1 MVKKV
6 RKTRRKTTNRRKKS
20 RRSRRRSRFP
30 WFKLMLGLTLLLV
43 GYMAFLDFQVYRQ
56 FEGKRWSLPA
66 RVYARPLEL
75 YAGLRFTPEQFSEEL
90 KALGYRFTSSVK
102 RPGDVSRNGKK
113 FHLKTR
119 PFRFWDG
126 EELSHNLRVQ
136 FNYKQVGSLADAST
150 KKTIPI
156 ARLDPLEIGSIHTAR
171 QEDRILLKL
180 NDVPET
186 LIQALVAVED
196 RTFYKHHGISVKAI
210 ARAFLA
216 NIRAGHVVQGGSTLT
231 QQLVKNYFLT
241 SKQSLWRKV
250 NEALMSISLELRY
263 DKDEIMEAYLN
274 EIYLA
279 QDGQRAIHGFGLGSQ
294 FLFQRPA
301 NELSTGQIAML
312 VGMVKGPSYYDPR
325 RHPERART
333 RRDLVLRIM
342 RERGIITSGE
352 EQSARQEGFGLLDPG
367 KGISTTF
374 PGFLDLVRRQLRR
387 DYYESDLTSEGLK
400 IFTTL
405 DPQVQWSLQR
415 SLSKRL
421 ASMEETRPD
430 LQGAGIITNA
440 SNAEVQALVGGR
452 KAGFSGF
459 NRVLDAKRPIG
470 SLIKPAVYLT
480 ALERPQQYS
489 LATLIED
496 EPLQVEQRG
505 SPVWEPNN
513 YDKQFHGDVMLY
525 QALANSYNVATAR
538 LGMELSLD
546 AVIQTLRRL
555 GVSSPLNAYP
565 SLLLGAAD
573 LSPLEVTEF
582 YQTIASGGYL
592 MPLRSIRA
600 VLNSANEPLQRYDL
614 KVNRVVE
621 PEPALLITRAMQ
633 GVIAQ
638 GTGRALNHRFSS
650 EFGLAGKTGT
660 TDDLRDSW
668 FAGFD
673 GERLGVVWV
682 GRDDNLPMGL
692 TGASGAMQIWGDLF
706 QQIGAS
712 PVQMAQPETIEW
724 REVDMLS
731 GGLASTQ
738 CTDIVQ
744 LPFITQGVLPEV
756 APCGEAPSPTRWLED
771 WFQ

>member
-30 WFKLMLGLTLLLV
+30 WFKLMLGITLLLV

-342 RERGIITSGE
+342 RERGIISSGE
-352 EQSARQEGFGLLDPG
+352 EQSARQEGFGLLDPS
-367 KGISTTF
+367 KGVSARLF
-374 PGFLDLVRRQLRR
+374 PVFSIWCGVS
-387 DYYESDLTSEGLK
+387 YAVT
-400 IFTTL
+400 
-405 DPQVQWSLQR
+405 
-415 SLSKRL
+415 
-421 ASMEETRPD
+421 
-430 LQGAGIITNA
+430 ITN
-440 SNAEVQALVGGR
+440 R
-452 KAGFSGF
+452 
-459 NRVLDAKRPIG
+459 I
-470 SLIKPAVYLT
+470 
-480 ALERPQQYS
+480 
-489 LATLIED
+489 
-496 EPLQVEQRG
+496 
-505 SPVWEPNN
+505 
-513 YDKQFHGDVMLY
+513 
-525 QALANSYNVATAR
+525 
-538 LGMELSLD
+538 
-546 AVIQTLRRL
+546 
-555 GVSSPLNAYP
+555 
-565 SLLLGAAD
+565 
-573 LSPLEVTEF
+573 
-582 YQTIASGGYL
+582 
-592 MPLRSIRA
+592 
-600 VLNSANEPLQRYDL
+600 
-614 KVNRVVE
+614 
-621 PEPALLITRAMQ
+621 
-633 GVIAQ
+633 
-638 GTGRALNHRFSS
+638 
-650 EFGLAGKTGT
+650 
-660 TDDLRDSW
+660 
-668 FAGFD
+668 
-673 GERLGVVWV
+673 
-682 GRDDNLPMGL
+682 
-692 TGASGAMQIWGDLF
+692 
-706 QQIGAS
+706 
-712 PVQMAQPETIEW
+712 
-724 REVDMLS
+724 
-731 GGLASTQ
+731 
-738 CTDIVQ
+738 
-744 LPFITQGVLPEV
+744 
-756 APCGEAPSPTRWLED
+756 
-771 WFQ
+771 

>member
-1 MVKKV
+1 MVKKA
-6 RKTRRKTTNRRKKS
+6 RKTRRKTSKKRRKS
-20 RRSRRRSRFP
+20 RRSRFP
-30 WFKLMLGLTLLLV
+30 WLKVSLALLLV
-43 GYMAFLDFQVYRQ
+43 LIAYMAFLDFQVFRQ

-75 YAGLRFTPEQFSEEL
+75 YTGLRFTPDQLATEL
-90 KALGYRFTSSVK
+90 KALGYRFTSAAR
-102 RPGDVSRNGKK
+102 RPGEVSRNGRN
-113 FHLKTR
+113 FHVLTR

-126 EELSHNLRVQ
+126 AEPSHNLRVH
-136 FNYKQVGSLADAST
+136 FKYKQLNSLTDAAT
-150 KKTIPI
+150 KQSVAI

-180 NDVPET
+180 DDVPDT
-186 LIQALVAVED
+186 LIKTLIAVED
-196 RTFYKHHGISVKAI
+196 RTFYKHFGVSAKAI

-216 NIRAGHVVQGGSTLT
+216 NLRAGQVVQGGSTLT
-231 QQLVKNYFLT
+231 QQLVKNFFLT
-241 SKQSLWRKV
+241 NRQSLWRKL

-263 DKDEIMEAYLN
+263 DKDEILEAYLN

-294 FLFQRPA
+294 FLFQRPVK
-301 NELSTGQIAML
+301 ELSTAQIAML

-325 RHPERART
+325 RHPQRARS

-342 RERGIITSGE
+342 REGGIITSQE
-352 EQSARQEGFGLLDPG
+352 EQAARLEKVGLPDAG
-367 KGISTTF
+367 KGTSNTF

-387 DYYESDLTSEGLK
+387 DYYETDLTSEGLK

-421 ASMEETRPD
+421 TAMEKIRPD
-430 LQGAGIITNA
+430 LQGAGIVTNA
-440 SNAEVQALVGGR
+440 SNAEVQALAGGR
-452 KAGFSGF
+452 EAGFAGF

-470 SLIKPAVYLT
+470 SLIKPAIYLT
-480 ALERPQQYS
+480 ALEQPQRYS
-489 LATLIED
+489 LATLISD

-513 YDKQFHGDVMLY
+513 YDKEFHGEVMLY

-538 LGMELSLD
+538 LGMELGLD
-546 AVIQTLRRL
+546 EVIQTLRRV

-582 YQTIASGGYL
+582 YQTFASGGYL

-600 VLNSANEPLQRYDL
+600 VLDADNEPLQRYDL

-621 PEPALLITRAMQ
+621 PAPAVLITRALQ

-638 GTGRALNHRFSS
+638 GTGRALNNRFSS

-673 GERLGVVWV
+673 GERLGVIWV
-682 GRDDNLPMGL
+682 GRDDNQPMGL
-692 TGASGAMQIWGDLF
+692 TGSSGAMQVWSDLF
-706 QQIGAS
+706 QQVGAS
-712 PVQMAQPETIEW
+712 PVLMAQPASIEW
-724 REVDMLS
+724 RLVDMLS
-731 GGLASTQ
+731 GGLASKQ
-738 CTDIVQ
+738 CTDTVQ
-744 LPFITQGVLPEV
+744 LPFIAQGVLPEL
-756 APCGEAPSPTRWLED
+756 APCAQSTSPKRWFED
-771 WFQ
+771 LFQ

>member
-1 MVKKV
+1 MAKKA
-6 RKTRRKTTNRRKKS
+6 RKSRRKTNRR
-20 RRSRRRSRFP
+20 RRKTRRSRFP
-30 WFKLMLGLTLLLV
+30 WIKLSLAFLLLTV
-43 GYMAFLDFQVYRQ
+43 GYMIFLDFQVYRQ

-75 YAGLRFTPEQFSEEL
+75 YTGLRLTPDQLAVEL
-90 KALGYRFTSSVK
+90 KALGYRFSSAAK
-102 RPGDVSRNGKK
+102 RPGDVSRNNRS
-113 FHLKTR
+113 FHIKTR
-119 PFRFWDG
+119 PFHFWDSA
-126 EELSHNLRVQ
+126 EPSQNLRLQ
-136 FNYKQVGSLADAST
+136 FDYNQLGSLTDADT
-150 KKTIPI
+150 KATVAI

-180 NDVPET
+180 DAVPDTLTKT
-186 LIQALVAVED
+186 LIAVED
-196 RTFYKHHGISVKAI
+196 RTFYKHFGVSLRAI
-210 ARAFLA
+210 ARAFIA
-216 NIRAGHVVQGGSTLT
+216 NLRAGQVVQGGSTLT
-231 QQLVKNYFLT
+231 QQLVKNFFLT
-241 SKQSLWRKV
+241 SRQSLGRKL

-263 DKDEIMEAYLN
+263 DKDDILEAYLN

-294 FLFQRPA
+294 FLFQRPV

-325 RHPERART
+325 RQPKRARV

-342 RERGIITSGE
+342 REAGIITSA
-352 EQSARQEGFGLLDPG
+352 EQQSGRLEDFGLLDEG
-367 KGISTTF
+367 KGTSNTF

-387 DYYESDLTSEGLK
+387 DYYESDLTSDGLK

-415 SLSKRL
+415 SLSARL
-421 ASMEETRPD
+421 KAMEKIRPE
-430 LQGAGIITNA
+430 LQGAGVITNA

-452 KAGFSGF
+452 DAGFAGF
-459 NRVLDAKRPIG
+459 NRALDAKRPIG
-470 SLIKPAVYLT
+470 SLIKPAIYLT
-480 ALERPQQYS
+480 ALERPQRYS
-489 LATLIED
+489 LATLISD

-513 YDKQFHGDVMLY
+513 YDKTFHGEVMLY

-546 AVIQTLRRL
+546 EVIQTLRRT
-555 GVSSPLNAYP
+555 GVSSPLNAFP

-582 YQTIASGGYL
+582 YQTFASGGYL

-600 VLNSANEPLQRYDL
+600 VLDAENQPLQRYEL

-638 GTGRALNHRFSS
+638 GTGRALNNRFSS

-673 GERLGVVWV
+673 GERLGVIWI
-682 GRDDNLPMGL
+682 GRDDNQPMGL
-692 TGASGAMQIWGDLF
+692 TGSSGALQVWSDLF
-706 QQIGAS
+706 QQIGTS
-712 PVQMAQPETIEW
+712 PVLMAQPETVEW
-724 REVDMLS
+724 RHVDMLT
-731 GGLASTQ
+731 GGLASKQ
-738 CTDIVQ
+738 CTDTVQ
-744 LPFITQGVLPEV
+744 LPFIAQGVLPEL
-756 APCGEAPSPTRWLED
+756 APCAQMASPKRWLKDLFE
-771 WFQ
+771 